1 MNSLADGKRN
11 TREEISDKAIQTE
24 IYRRTMMCRRQ
35 ETGAFLFLITIFM
48 YQREDADRYQEKTTG
63 GI

>member
-35 ETGAFLFLITIFM
+35 ETGAFLFLITNFM
-48 YQREDADRYQEKTTG
+48 YQREDADRY
-63 GI
+63 